1 MGIRESL
8 RKAFAIPVEEEK
20 LTIEEEELLN
30 RLAQEITKRRLETIA
45 ITFLESVKYL
55 NFIGSQVMLFF
66 KPIVDT
72 IFPTQIYDKVQKIL
86 EKRGSIEYLIQAVEK
101 EADRV

>member
-1 MGIRESL
+1 MRIPEGL
-8 RKAFAIPVEEEK
+8 KKAFAIPTEDEA
-20 LTIEEEELLN
+20 LSTEEEELLN
-30 RLAQEITKRRLETIA
+30 RLAQEIVKRRLEAIA

-72 IFPTQIYDKVQKIL
+72 IFPAQTYDKVQKIL
-86 EKRGSIEYLIQAVEK
+86 EKRGSIEYLIQSIERAGS
-101 EADRV
+101 